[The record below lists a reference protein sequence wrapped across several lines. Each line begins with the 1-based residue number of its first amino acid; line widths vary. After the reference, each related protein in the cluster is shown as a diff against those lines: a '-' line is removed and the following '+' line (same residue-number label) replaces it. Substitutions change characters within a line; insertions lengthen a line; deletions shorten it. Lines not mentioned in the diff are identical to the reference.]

1 MFKKLSTKTV
11 KRAAKE
17 MAREAPGDTTKGL
30 GDDAERRA
38 LDHLRRQGLRLVA
51 RNYRVA
57 RGPRA
62 RGGEVDLIMRAPDGT
77 LLFIEVRARGDAAHG
92 GAAASVTRAK
102 QARVIFAATCF
113 LRTQAVTPPCRFDVV
128 AIDGDRIEW
137 LRGAFDVPQAR

>member
-1 MFKKLSTKTV
+1 MFKKLST
-11 KRAAKE
+11 E
-17 MAREAPGDTTKGL
+17 TTKGL

-113 LRTQAVTPPCRFDVV
+113 LRTQPVTPPCRFDVV

-137 LRGAFDVPQAR
+137 LRGAFDVPQER